1 MNSTNQV
8 DAGVQTADSS
18 TNVLIV
24 PQVATL
30 IPNVLGSQKRV
41 IEPKVDDFE
50 VRGKRPWYMCF
61 IFGQSDVSCTPS
73 ATYTES
79 VLAVPGVPASD
90 YQYLDITNTI
100 NSNPFLF
107 QIVTPIIA
115 DHFEDLLQN
124 HPNTELV
131 HSVCQGLRC
140 GFWPFADTQK
150 PESLLQGCV
159 SCPHGFP
166 PLDDESLS
174 FLKSQCNAEMSL
186 GRYSESFGASLLPGM
201 VTQPVFTV
209 PKKGLAK
216 LCLVNDH
223 SASSK
228 SLDSLILAEGG
239 FVVLDNLLDLGVN
252 IQETLCQNPELKP
265 KFLWKSNASQA
276 YRCLPMHP
284 QWQI

>member
-1 MNSTNQV
+1 M
-8 DAGVQTADSS
+8 QTANSS

-24 PQVATL
+24 PQVATP

-50 VRGKRPWYMCF
+50 VRGKRPQYMCF
-61 IFGQSDVSCTPS
+61 IFGQSDVSHTPS

-107 QIVTPIIA
+107 QIVTLIIA
-115 DHFEDLLQN
+115 DRFEDLLQN

-159 SCPHGFP
+159 SCPHRSP
-166 PLDDESLS
+166 PSMMSLS
-174 FLKSQCNAEMSL
+174 FLNPSTMQKC
-186 GRYSESFGASLLPGM
+186 
-201 VTQPVFTV
+201 
-209 PKKGLAK
+209 
-216 LCLVNDH
+216 CLVDIPRVLGLP
-223 SASSK
+223 SCQVW
-228 SLDSLILAEGG
+228 SL
-239 FVVLDNLLDLGVN
+239 N
-252 IQETLCQNPELKP
+252 QY
-265 KFLWKSNASQA
+265 SQSQRKA
-276 YRCLPMHP
+276 QPSCA
-284 QWQI
+284 